1 MISLGFHKIDTVFDM
16 DSKSQML
23 HGAGIFTYIWV
34 ILVVNVGKY
43 SNTMEHLGVIPK
55 TLGGLT

>member
-1 MISLGFHKIDTVFDM
+1 
-16 DSKSQML
+16 ML

-43 SNTMEHLGVIPK
+43 SIHGAYMGMIILLHKLNYIYPNVYIPNDYA
-55 TLGGLT
+55 